1 MEIKK
6 ACVWRRLTRQ
16 KHEVGEN
23 MKMLCQCDGTVIW
36 ESSPDD
42 FLKRRSKVSVKR
54 AILFSKN

>member
-1 MEIKK
+1 M
-6 ACVWRRLTRQ
+6 AAVLARSAG
-16 KHEVGEN
+16 VGEN

-42 FLKRRSKVSVKR
+42 FFKAKVKVSVKR